1 MRQLNYNNS
10 QSNILDLIRSEI
22 LDCLLCETIE
32 FEHLESYKWISSVN
46 SDAQKTTIAFKLNI
60 VFKANANTRHQFTCM
75 CIEVVLTKDSMFNL
89 STCDSDQL
97 HEFIEK
103 VKNGCVDKLN
113 LWKSQEIS
121 TQGKLKF
128 SWMVKYLDRSFQD
141 YDIFDNVSYE
151 GAINK
156 MRYRAMKY
164 SQFVNND
171 GTFKVTPSSRYKYY
185 QVNIQFEY
193 SQDTLF

>member
-1 MRQLNYNNS
+1 MRRLNYTHS
-10 QSNILDLIRSEI
+10 QSNILDHIRSEI
-22 LDCLLCETIE
+22 LDCLLCEPIE
-32 FEHLESYKWISSVN
+32 FEHLEAYKWISAVN
-46 SDAQKTTIAFKLNI
+46 SDSQKTAITFKLNVI
-60 VFKANANTRHQFTCM
+60 FKANTDTKHQFTCM
-75 CIEVVLTKDSMFNL
+75 CIEVVLTKDSVFNL

-97 HEFIEK
+97 QTFVNK
-103 VKNGCVDKLN
+103 VKDGCIDKLN

-121 TQGKLKF
+121 TQSKLKF
-128 SWMVKYLDRSFQD
+128 SWRVKYLDRSFQD
-141 YDIFDNVSYE
+141 YDMFDNVSYE

-171 GTFKVTPSSRYKYY
+171 GTFKVSPSSKYKYY

-193 SQDTLF
+193 AQDTLF